1 MAVQTLHQGL
11 AIEYELTGAGDNVVL
26 IPGLGNRRS
35 AWMDLLAS
43 LSPEFHVL
51 SYDLRGYSGE
61 APNEQF
67 TIKQLAEDLLALLD
81 SLRIETTHVVGHSQG
96 GFIALELAL
105 ARPQLVS
112 SLVLGA
118 SASYTDSYGRHLLR
132 NWRRLL
138 HSKDLDMFFNE
149 VFLWNYS
156 PGFFNDRPRE
166 LNVLKSWAGRD
177 GFDANTYLR
186 HNLACETHDARDRLQ
201 KIACPT
207 LLLGGAQDIVMG
219 LRHNLLLQQLIPG
232 AELVTLPNA
241 AHQLFA
247 ENVDQTCPLVLEFIR
262 RQARDRSL
270 TFCL

>member
-1 MAVQTLHQGL
+1 MRRIHKQL
-11 AIEYELTGAGDNVVL
+11 AIAYELTGVGGDVVL
-26 IPGLGNRRS
+26 VPGLGNRRS
-35 AWMDLLAS
+35 VWMDLLAC
-43 LSPEFHVL
+43 LSPEFRVL
-51 SYDLRGYSGE
+51 TYDLRGYGGE
-61 APNEQF
+61 APNDEF

-81 SLRIETTHVVGHSQG
+81 SLGTETTHVVGHSQG

-105 ARPQLVS
+105 ARPELVS

-118 SASYTDSYGRHLLR
+118 SASYTDNYGRHLLR
-132 NWRRLL
+132 TWRQLL
-138 HSKDLDMFFNE
+138 DSESIDAFYNE
-149 VFLWNYS
+149 LFLWNYS

-166 LNVLKSWAGRD
+166 LKVLKSWAGRGD
-177 GFDANTYLR
+177 FDANTYLR
-186 HNLACETHDARDRLQ
+186 HNRACETHDTRDRLG

-247 ENVDQTCPLVLEFIR
+247 ENPEEAYPLVLDFIR
-262 RQARDRSL
+262 RQARGKSQ
-270 TFCL
+270 TFVG